1 MADEPESRMLHLLR
15 EIRAEVREGFTKVF
29 DDLAELREHTKPIPQ
44 LAKDVSELQ
53 VAVAAIR
60 TDQGHTLELL
70 EKISETQ
77 ANHGARLNAIDGRLA
92 LIEKHTIPNLG
103 MTVPPITGSA
113 GAMQPQTSRTG
124 HAATGVSDEEK
135 SRPREKS

>member
-1 MADEPESRMLHLLR
+1 MADEPVSHMLHLLR

-60 TDQGHTLELL
+60 ADQGRANELL

-77 ANHGARLNAIDGRLA
+77 QNQGARLDAIDGRLA
-92 LIEKHTIPNLG
+92 LIEKHTGLVG
-103 MTVPPITGSA
+103 
-113 GAMQPQTSRTG
+113 
-124 HAATGVSDEEK
+124 
-135 SRPREKS
+135 